1 MEKIVKKIGRRQPLS
16 MMMRLVLVVCP
27 IMAVVLCWVF
37 YNLFRW
43 SIMEGDVLR
52 AKAANQ
58 QLSDIEIPANRGT
71 IYDANMNILAQSAT
85 VWNVVID
92 PSGIQRNL
100 EDQQKKAAEAGT
112 PFDISAARNQMAADL
127 AELLGVTQ
135 ESVLK
140 HMGFT
145 DKNYR
150 CIAEKVEKPVVDKL
164 TETLSEKGYH
174 GVSTEVSTKRYYP
187 YNNLCSNVIGFT
199 NRENQGAYGLEA
211 RYNSILSGTPGR
223 RITAKDAVGDALPT
237 TYEKTYSATEGS
249 SIVTTI
255 DQMIQHYIE
264 KTLDATIAQYNPDQ
278 GAAIIVMDVNTGGI
292 LGLASRPDY
301 DLNDPLAIYDEEV
314 RAEVEAIADEEAHK
328 EALAAARENQWRN
341 KTITDTYEPGS
352 VFKTVTASAALEEG
366 TATVNSTY
374 NCYGAVE
381 FPGLDKPI
389 HCHRRS
395 GHGTL
400 DFTGAL
406 VNSCNP
412 AFIAIGQ
419 SLGQE
424 RFFKYYEAFGLTAK
438 TGIDLPA
445 ENIGSYYDAS
455 MSNISLASCSFGQS
469 NTVTPMQ
476 MLTAAVAS
484 INGGKLLTPHIVDRV
499 VDQNGN
505 TITEY
510 GAQVR
515 RQVISEDTSAIMR
528 EALEKVVS
536 HNGGTNAYVKGYE
549 IGGKSGTA
557 QKLTDTTDTKRVF
570 SYFVFAP
577 ADDPKVAALVLVDE
591 PTEGDT
597 SYANVVVGPLASAV
611 MKNILPYMGILPTY
625 SEEELAEQEVTVPS
639 GLYDLDPVTA
649 ISKLG
654 IQGLDGYVIGSGK
667 EIVKVFP
674 EQGTRVPRESTIV
687 LYTESDEPAMVTVP
701 SVVGMTPA
709 QANQKLGS
717 LGLNIR
723 ISGGAANNKRS
734 KVASQ
739 DVADG
744 EEVQR
749 GTIVTVECL
758 ISGEDGE

>member
-1 MEKIVKKIGRRQPLS
+1 MAFHSDQSNGRKPLS
-16 MMMRLVLVVCP
+16 MMARLVLIVCP
-27 IMAVVLCWVF
+27 VLIVVLGWVL
-37 YNLFRW
+37 YNLFKW
-43 SIMEGDVLR
+43 SVLEGDVMR
-52 AKAANQ
+52 ARAANQ
-58 QLSDIEIPANRGT
+58 QLSDVEIPANRGT

-85 VWNVVID
+85 VWNVIID
-92 PSGIQRNL
+92 PAGIQRNL
-100 EDQQKKAAEAGT
+100 ENRAEKAAKEEQSFNA
-112 PFDISAARNQMAADL
+112 DAERQAMAADL
-127 AELLGVTQ
+127 AALLGVTQ
-135 ESVLK
+135 ESILE
-140 HMGFT
+140 HMGYT

-150 CIAEKVEKPVVDKL
+150 CIAEKVEKPVVDQL
-164 TETLSEKGYH
+164 IELIGDKGYV
-174 GVSTEVSTKRYYP
+174 GISTEVSTKRYYP
-187 YNNLCSNVIGFT
+187 YSNLCSNVIGFT
-199 NRENQGAYGLEA
+199 NRDNQGAYGLEA
-211 RYNSILSGTPGR
+211 KYNSILSGTPGR
-223 RITAKDAVGDALPT
+223 KITAKDAIGDALPT
-237 TYEKTYSATEGS
+237 TYEKSYEATEGN

-264 KTLDATIAQYNPDQ
+264 KELDATVSQYNPDQ

-301 DLNDPLAIYDEEV
+301 DLNNPLYIYDDDI
-314 RAEVEAIADEEAHK
+314 RAQVESIADDEERQA
-328 EALAAARENQWRN
+328 ALADARENQWRN

-366 TATVNSTY
+366 TATLNSTY
-374 NCYGAVE
+374 NCVGAVQ

-389 HCHRRS
+389 KCHKTS
-395 GHGTL
+395 GHGLL

-424 RFFKYYEAFGLTAK
+424 RFFKYYEAFGLTEK

-455 MSNISLASCSFGQS
+455 MSDISLASCSFGQS

-476 MLTAAVAS
+476 MLTAAVAT

-499 VDQNGN
+499 VDANGN
-505 TITEY
+505 TIEEY
-510 GAQVR
+510 GEQVR
-515 RQVISEDTSAIMR
+515 RQVISEETSAIMR

-536 HNGGTNAYVKGYE
+536 NNGGTNAYVKGYR

-557 QKLTDTTDTKRVF
+557 QKLTDSTDTKRVF

-577 ADDPKVAALVLVDE
+577 VDDPQVAALVLVDE

-611 MKNILPYMGILPTY
+611 MKNVLPYMGILPTY
-625 SEEELAEQEVTVPS
+625 TEEELAEQEINVPS
-639 GLYDLDPVTA
+639 GLYGLDPATA
-649 ISKLG
+649 TSKLG
-654 IQGLDGYVIGSGK
+654 IRGLNGYVVGNGK
-667 EIVKVFP
+667 EIVGVYP
-674 EQGTRVPRESTIV
+674 EQGTRVPQQSTIV
-687 LYTESDEPAMVTVP
+687 LYTESSEPSLVSVP
-701 SVVGMTPA
+701 NVVGMTPS
-709 QANQKLGS
+709 QANKTLGS
-717 LGLNIR
+717 VGLNIR
-723 ISGGAANNKRS
+723 ISGGAANNTRS

-739 DVADG
+739 DVEAG
-744 EEVQR
+744 TEVQR

-758 ISGEDGE
+758 VSGEDGE